1 MSSVCQLDSIASH
14 LHIDAFPKS
23 CVSQQVTRFSTKP
36 LPRKNL
42 FLAAALLLSL
52 GAPVFAQVNATPA
65 TLKKYN
71 VTVRRFDPSKSS
83 DLGEN
88 FILPVDSPDVEHAI
102 SAAMSNA
109 VAFSAKSDGMSLR
122 PVAFTCVGIAERK

>member
-1 MSSVCQLDSIASH
+1 M
-14 LHIDAFPKS
+14 P
-23 CVSQQVTRFSTKP
+23 RFSPIP

-42 FLAAALLLSL
+42 LLAAALLLGL

-83 DLGEN
+83 DPGER
-88 FILPVDSPDVEHAI
+88 FVLPVDSPDPEHAI

-109 VAFSAKSDGMSLR
+109 VAFSAKSNGMAIKS
-122 PVAFTCVGIAERK
+122 VAFTCVGIVERK